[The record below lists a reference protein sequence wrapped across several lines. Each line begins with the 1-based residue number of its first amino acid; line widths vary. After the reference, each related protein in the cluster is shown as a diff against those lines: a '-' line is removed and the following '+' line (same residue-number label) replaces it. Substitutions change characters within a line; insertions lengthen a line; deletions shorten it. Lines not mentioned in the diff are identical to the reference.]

1 MTFSTSS
8 GREMLSIVRDWSPRP
23 SSPNLTCT
31 IFPGFHPQL
40 VVAVGH
46 VDGGDIGFADGVR
59 QGGGDHPAQVLG
71 DVLGGEGG
79 QGAEHFPHEHVGC
92 TTLYAKTP
100 KAEQADH
107 AELLIPHEHRLLGAP
122 FLVGKQPGADEED
135 LRLKG
140 GIEAVFPGLQ
150 LGEHRHILGGK
161 GVWPG
166 AEHVGKG
173 TLVEENRALPL
184 PDESAGRPF

>member
-1 MTFSTSS
+1 MVSA
-8 GREMLSIVRDWSPRP
+8 REEVI
-23 SSPNLTCT
+23 
-31 IFPGFHPQL
+31 I
-40 VVAVGH
+40 
-46 VDGGDIGFADGVR
+46 
-59 QGGGDHPAQVLG
+59 QVLG
-71 DVLGGEGG
+71 DILGGEGG
-79 QGAEHFPHEHVGC
+79 QGAEHFPHEHVGLHHLIC
-92 TTLYAKTP
+92 ED
-100 KAEQADH
+100 AEGGQADH

-161 GVWPG
+161 GVMAR

-184 PDESAGRPF
+184 PDDQLGAHFDFMARHGELKHDHVLLEIRRFNDLYKLVFDEIK